1 MAKQQPEI
9 NFQSWAQY
17 TLAARSFIPAAL
29 GYDETWTQSA
39 LAGLLG
45 VDPNYVAIIERGEKE
60 PGKQYQLT
68 LGYLIQMAR
77 NGIDPRSA

>member
-1 MAKQQPEI
+1 MLDMPVFE
-9 NFQSWAQY
+9 SWAQY
-17 TLAARSFIPAAL
+17 TRAAREFIPRAL
-29 GYDETWTQSA
+29 DYDETWTQA
-39 LAGLLG
+39 AIAGLLG
-45 VDPNYVAIIERGEKE
+45 VDPNYISMVERGDRE